1 MEKEEIRNPSAG
13 RASGLPI
20 CLRGVTRVYRRG
32 QSLVTALNNVEV
44 RILPGQLTLIVGPSG
59 GGKSTLLHILGGM
72 DRPTTGTVTAGDV
85 DLTRLSPDQ
94 LSAWR
99 RDHVGFVF
107 QSFHLLPG
115 RSAEQNAALPLLLA
129 GMSRKARLDIADRT
143 LERLGL
149 GDRLNHDPG
158 ELSGG
163 QAQRVSVAR
172 ALAHNPGLIVA
183 DEPTGNLDSQ
193 SGRQIME
200 ELKALA
206 DEGRTVVVVTHNEEF
221 AAIGDRVIRLR
232 DGEIVEDT
240 GKEVLPPP
248 DPGTLPVSPPPPKGG
263 GPRIGA
269 LVSEAIGQLR
279 RRIWRSLLTGLG
291 VVIGVAALV
300 LLVSIGAGLQHRVIG
315 SVLSQSSLN
324 TLNITPSPPPSFS
337 LGPTVET
344 NTGHPITPP
353 VIDRFGRLPGVIA
366 AYGSQDFLG
375 QVKLGR
381 RQSTALIIGLPPRS
395 LWRQAG
401 RPQLVAGHFPGPRA
415 VNGIIL
421 PQAMA
426 DGLFHIPA
434 GRSATVL
441 GRRLTMVLSS
451 AYAPGSSLGGLTAK
465 AAQPVTVVLTGLT
478 ANQIGTSGVYIT
490 NRLMTRT
497 LEANT
502 PVGHPLQFGSATV
515 VTRTVQDVPLVSRR
529 ISRMGFG
536 VTSTQAVIK
545 QVQHS
550 FQAIET
556 GLGIVGGI
564 ALVQSGLMIGL
575 VMGMAVLERRREI
588 GVWRALGARRRD
600 VFWLFATEAVIT
612 GLLGGLVGD
621 LIALGLGAAGSAV
634 FHIAGL
640 FYVQPWLL
648 VLGLG
653 FGGGIAF
660 VGGLFPAQ
668 RAAGIH
674 PVEALRAE

>member
-1 MEKEEIRNPSAG
+1 MNKDEELDSSAPG
-13 RASGLPI
+13 ASGLPI
-20 CLRGVTRVYRRG
+20 SLRGVSRVYRRG
-32 QSLVTALNNVEV
+32 QTLVTALSDVDV
-44 RILPGQLTLIVGPSG
+44 RIEPGQLTLVLGPSG
-59 GGKSTLLHILGGM
+59 GGKSTLLHIIGGM
-72 DRPTTGTVTAGDV
+72 DRPTSGTVTAGDV
-85 DLTRLSPDQ
+85 DLTHLSPDQ

-115 RSAEQNAALPLLLA
+115 RSAEENAALPLLLA
-129 GMSRKARLDIADRT
+129 GMGRKARTAIADRT

-149 GDRLNHDPG
+149 GDRLSHDPG

-193 SGRQIME
+193 SGHQIMA
-200 ELKALA
+200 ELKTLA

-221 AAIGDRVIRLR
+221 AAVADRVLRLR

-240 GKEVLPPP
+240 GKDISSASKPVPP
-248 DPGTLPVSPPPPKGG
+248 TLSPWSPKGG
-263 GPRIGA
+263 GPRVGA
-269 LVSEAIGQLR
+269 LVTEAMGQLR
-279 RRIWRSLLTGLG
+279 RRIWRSILTGLG
-291 VVIGVAALV
+291 VVIGVTALV

-315 SVLSQSSLN
+315 SVLAQSSLN
-324 TLNITPSPPPSFS
+324 TLTITPSPPPSFS

-344 NTGHPITPP
+344 SAGHPITPA
-353 VIDRFGRLPGVIA
+353 VIRRLSHVPGVLA
-366 AYGSQDFLG
+366 VYGSQDFLG
-375 QVKLGR
+375 QIKVGR
-381 RQSTALIIGLPPRS
+381 RQSTALIIGLAPRS
-395 LWRQAG
+395 LWSHMG
-401 RPQLVAGHFPGPRA
+401 HPHLVAGRFPSPQQ
-415 VNGIIL
+415 VNGIVL

-426 DGLFHIPA
+426 DGLFHV
-434 GRSATVL
+434 SANHETTVL

-451 AYAPGSSLGGLTAK
+451 AYAPGSSLGGLAAK
-465 AAQPVTVVLTGLT
+465 AARPMTVVLTGLI
-478 ANQIGTSGVYIT
+478 ANQIGASGVYIT

-497 LEANT
+497 LQANT
-502 PVGHPLQFGSATV
+502 PSGHPLHYGTAIV
-515 VTRTVQDVPLVSRR
+515 VTRTARDVVGASQK

-564 ALVQSGLMIGL
+564 ALVQSGLMIAL

-600 VFWLFATEAVIT
+600 IFWLFATEAVIT
-612 GLLGGLVGD
+612 GLLGGMAGD
-621 LIALGLGAAGSAV
+621 LIALGLGAAGSSL

-640 FYVQPWLL
+640 FYVEPWLL
-648 VLGLG
+648 ALGLG

-660 VGGLFPAQ
+660 LGGLFPAG